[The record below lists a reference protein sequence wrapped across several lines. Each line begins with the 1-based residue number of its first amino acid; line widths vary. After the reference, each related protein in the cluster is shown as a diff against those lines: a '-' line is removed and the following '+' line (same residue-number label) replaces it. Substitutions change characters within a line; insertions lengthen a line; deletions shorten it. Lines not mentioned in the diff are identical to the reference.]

1 MIELVRNWGFTA
13 LMNADREDTGRDGCR
28 LNDPGLL
35 KPLVIDLIKSEID
48 WEFEVLRTLI
58 GKPGPGMSRPKNRLN

>member
-1 MIELVRNWGFTA
+1 
-13 LMNADREDTGRDGCR
+13 MNADREDTGRDGCR
-28 LNDPGLL
+28 LNHPGLL

-58 GKPGPGMSRPKNRLN
+58 GKPGPGILWEAVVKIVEPIGKAFSQQN